1 MQILDHFLT
10 FFTFVAT
17 SGTTNVSHAI
27 LICKANKSHWQPN
40 CSKIKLLV
48 KILLGVQPCLRL
60 QVLRYQGSGDP
71 WVKLIEG
78 GIDRGD
84 RDWQSFPLKVDHG
97 TAKWLIKNKE
107 TNEKQKDL
115 ITIYIFAWLYSTW
128 TKLTIKEKND
138 LWNTNKIKNKNKTI
152 IISHILFP
160 TSYFQILQH
169 FVQLAIC
176 YRKKLSNCHWFN
188 PWNYQKTIAS
198 FGI

>member
-1 MQILDHFLT
+1 MQILHHFLT

-17 SGTTNVSHAI
+17 SGTTNVSHVI
-27 LICKANKSHWQPN
+27 LISKANKSHWQPN

-60 QVLRYQGSGDP
+60 HVLRYQGSGDP

-97 TAKWLIKNKE
+97 TAKWLIKNE

-138 LWNTNKIKNKNKTI
+138 LWNTNKIKNKN
-152 IISHILFP
+152 
-160 TSYFQILQH
+160 
-169 FVQLAIC
+169 
-176 YRKKLSNCHWFN
+176 
-188 PWNYQKTIAS
+188 
-198 FGI
+198 